1 MKKTASI
8 LLLLL
13 ILLLVACQDEASETT
28 EGPED
33 SADPEPTAAAVNT
46 SVEEA
51 SPEPTEETE
60 VSEATDA
67 PTEVPTEEPAA
78 EPTAEPIAEE
88 PAAEEPTAEAAEAG
102 DTMDNSL
109 DKEIAQ
115 LAIFSPPPQLSERE
129 LGIHILPCDPA
140 RSPGADEVEGED
152 YYCGV
157 FTVPQNWEEPDGRNL
172 DLAFVVAK
180 ATGENPVPDPLIFL
194 TGGPGQSAVHQ
205 PLDAYGQLRT
215 DHDILRL
222 DQRGTGSSQ
231 RLSFEECLVLA
242 LQNGAPADQIAALRE
257 SAVNPF
263 EQGSINPPLEEQ
275 DHPVV
280 NATCSEQF
288 TAQGLDLDQFSTAAS
303 ARDVVEFVKALE
315 YESFNIHGVSYGT
328 RLAMTIMNNMP
339 GYDDAPELRSVVLDS
354 TFPPSVYLVRTDVRS
369 KHDWILQLLDE
380 CQADTACNEAY
391 PNLTGRLAALL
402 NRLEEEPLSVSGEM
416 VTVDDVVEQ
425 LTDPTRLRAAYM
437 PKMIAELEMGVLD
450 TYLALRDGEVGGA
463 PIDVSAIELDPSDP
477 VQAFI
482 ADSLALVGDEE
493 AFEFKFYI
501 DVALVQEDPLSMIQ
515 AAIAESDAGETGDQM
530 LEMLGALTAED
541 ITNSPY
547 VAQLPKVEIPA
558 ESEGDPQEQLE
569 KQRNLLPSRS
579 AHFLYNAI
587 HCNEDI
593 QFERYED
600 AVNNYNDLLF
610 PQLVDLVR
618 SQAMANQCENWPFAA
633 TPIEVK
639 DPVTSDIPALILQG
653 AYDNITPITM
663 GRRADRELEN
673 GTYVV
678 VPYGVHVT
686 WTSGDNCVGQIAA
699 AYIQDPQDELDTSC
713 LDALQPQW
721 VLPGGGE

>member
-593 QFERYED
+593 QFERYE
-600 AVNNYNDLLF
+600 
-610 PQLVDLVR
+610 
-618 SQAMANQCENWPFAA
+618 
-633 TPIEVK
+633 
-639 DPVTSDIPALILQG
+639 IP
-653 AYDNITPITM
+653 
-663 GRRADRELEN
+663 
-673 GTYVV
+673 
-678 VPYGVHVT
+678 
-686 WTSGDNCVGQIAA
+686 C
-699 AYIQDPQDELDTSC
+699 
-713 LDALQPQW
+713 
-721 VLPGGGE
+721 

>member
-339 GYDDAPELRSVVLDS
+339 GYDDAPELRSVDMTGS
-354 TFPPSVYLVRTDVRS
+354 CSCWMSARRIPPAMKL
-369 KHDWILQLLDE
+369 I
-380 CQADTACNEAY
+380 
-391 PNLTGRLAALL
+391 
-402 NRLEEEPLSVSGEM
+402 
-416 VTVDDVVEQ
+416 
-425 LTDPTRLRAAYM
+425 
-437 PKMIAELEMGVLD
+437 
-450 TYLALRDGEVGGA
+450 
-463 PIDVSAIELDPSDP
+463 PI
-477 VQAFI
+477 
-482 ADSLALVGDEE
+482 
-493 AFEFKFYI
+493 
-501 DVALVQEDPLSMIQ
+501 
-515 AAIAESDAGETGDQM
+515 
-530 LEMLGALTAED
+530 
-541 ITNSPY
+541 
-547 VAQLPKVEIPA
+547 
-558 ESEGDPQEQLE
+558 
-569 KQRNLLPSRS
+569 
-579 AHFLYNAI
+579 
-587 HCNEDI
+587 
-593 QFERYED
+593 
-600 AVNNYNDLLF
+600 
-610 PQLVDLVR
+610 
-618 SQAMANQCENWPFAA
+618 
-633 TPIEVK
+633 
-639 DPVTSDIPALILQG
+639 
-653 AYDNITPITM
+653 
-663 GRRADRELEN
+663 
-673 GTYVV
+673 
-678 VPYGVHVT
+678 
-686 WTSGDNCVGQIAA
+686 
-699 AYIQDPQDELDTSC
+699 
-713 LDALQPQW
+713 
-721 VLPGGGE
+721 